1 MNESIK
7 RLVDEAMVDFRSK
20 FHSVVEEKFTDQ
32 ANISKLQ
39 ILSEGAWSVR

>member
-39 ILSEGAWSVR
+39 ILSEGSWSVR